1 MAWRKSP
8 PALVELF
15 GAVLPDDPR
24 VERRQMFGYP
34 AAFVNGN
41 MFAGLHQES
50 FILRLSEKDRVTMQE
65 KEGADSFMPMPGRIM
80 REYVAIPG
88 HILGDKPAAKRWLKR
103 GFTYAAALPV
113 KVKKPK
119 KLKPR
124 KEG

>member
-8 PALVELF
+8 PELVALF
-15 GAVLPDDPR
+15 GAVVPDDAR

-50 FILRLSEKDRVTMQE
+50 FVLRLSEKDRVIMQQ
-65 KEGADSFMPMPGRIM
+65 KEGADSFMPTPGRIM

-88 HILGDKPAAKRWLKR
+88 HILADKAAAKRWLKR
-103 GFTYAAALPV
+103 SLEYAAALPV

-119 KLKPR
+119 KPKPT
-124 KEG
+124 KGG

>member
-15 GAVLPDDPR
+15 GAVIPDDAQ

-50 FILRLSEKDRVTMQE
+50 FILRLSEKDRESMME
-65 KEGADSFMPMPGRIM
+65 KEGADSFMPTPGRIM
-80 REYVAIPG
+80 REYVAIPD
-88 HILGDKPAAKRWLKR
+88 HILADKAAAKRWLKR
-103 GFTYAAALPV
+103 SLTFAAALPV
-113 KVKKPK
+113 KVKKLKKPK
-119 KLKPR
+119 TS
-124 KEG
+124 